1 MDGAWQRIFREPA
14 GARGPVLARLT
25 SVRITGGQLRLSASD
40 VANFLACRQLTR
52 LDLLTARGERRA
64 PSEFDLGFEDLV
76 QRGGEHER
84 AVLERFRAD
93 GLAVE
98 ISPTI

>member
-1 MDGAWQRIFREPA
+1 MDGAGRRIFRE
-14 GARGPVLARLT
+14 
-25 SVRITGGQLRLSASD
+25 
-40 VANFLACRQLTR
+40 
-52 LDLLTARGERRA
+52 
-64 PSEFDLGFEDLV
+64 
-76 QRGGEHER
+76 RGGEHER